1 MEDLTR
7 LIFGFIMLVIFS
19 KATGRAQKLILNR
32 ETVLKKQ
39 GNRNIAVICNQRFYQ
54 IMSFS

>member
-1 MEDLTR
+1 MKDFTR
-7 LIFGFIMLVIFS
+7 LIFGLIMLVIFS

-39 GNRNIAVICNQRFYQ
+39 GNRETGT
-54 IMSFS
+54 SL